1 MALGKMLKLG
11 GIDNRPPKSDQ
22 SMGRFRVARNVYP
35 TPDGT
40 IIPRY
45 DWESVVGSPS
55 RVKAIHHIAQYD
67 TSAIKIVSRDAYNT
81 GSGTEIYQAY
91 RNDSLVIPGAIAYS
105 PFQTISQDINNSVM
119 SFRRN
124 NTTYFM
130 MPEYSGFPATL
141 VKYDGVQMWSM
152 GVPQPHI
159 QPVIATGTTGYVRA
173 IQHTIDFDGNAN
185 DSEYVEFPVGA
196 GATTNVFINN
206 LFTNIIIS
214 GRASAPKA
222 VIPDSAIPKLYF
234 KGTSVYNAGTKDY
247 TITVTDT
254 NIITSNASSAI
265 GSYIFV
271 GWKKTDA
278 SVVASG
284 FATLGLAL
292 KIKSTSV
299 ISGTAGTLV
308 LDAENVKWMD
318 YNREWQDY
326 VGPMATLG
334 ATLTLGVQMFI
345 SFWRSPT
352 QTGAYSFAGF
362 YPAPPDGFL
371 PYTILAVP
379 LTPMASA
386 TAGST
391 DTIIP
396 LAPTLNAIYDVTSSK
411 LSPNSIYPFG
421 LNYGIYAMTVFQGLL
436 LLASDDLI
444 WISDPTLNPSFEQFE
459 QGSFIRVGDTEFGR
473 ITSICATNDFLF
485 VSRERKNYYVT
496 GNISTGNYR
505 VQEII
510 EAEIGAWN
518 NSSSINVKDSVVFL
532 TAIGVFQ
539 LVGGSKA
546 TKLSET
552 CPKNFA
558 TYDNRNINEDV
569 SFRMTGFVSDITNT
583 TIDGIAVG
591 YDEYR
596 ELLVFMKKGVIGNP
610 CLVLHTKTGE
620 FYEWDGLITGVAN
633 TYANCINFIQGTY
646 RIGEIDYTASGYAA
660 VDIIENYSLI
670 PTYQI
675 TNPVKLY
682 SSWLTA
688 GEPSLEK
695 ELLQL
700 KIFGRV
706 QSNSTTSSITVTHFK
721 DWDYSTK
728 ITDTQYFPN
737 NTSNTLNNQVQ
748 YSHKKRLNSDKV
760 LAACVG
766 IEISTTGVSFEIESF
781 EVEFN
786 TIQSGMKK

>member
-1 MALGKMLKLG
+1 VALGKMLNLG
-11 GIDNRPPKSDQ
+11 GIDNRPPKANQ

-45 DWESVVGSPS
+45 DWEFVAGSPA

-81 GSGTEIYQAY
+81 GAGTEVYQAY
-91 RNDSLVIPGAIAYS
+91 KDTTLIPGPLAGS
-105 PFQTISQDINNSVM
+105 PFQVVSQDINNSVM

-130 MPEYSGFPATL
+130 LPEFANNPATL
-141 VKYDGVQMWSM
+141 SKYDGVQMWNM
-152 GVPQPHI
+152 GCAQPI
-159 QPVIATGTTGYVRA
+159 ISTTSVDGSTYYVRV
-173 IQHTIDFDGNAN
+173 IQHTIDFDNN
-185 DSEYVEFPVGA
+185 QTDSEYVEFGTSTVSPIIVNGA
-196 GATTNVFINN
+196 GAFVTNMIS
-206 LFTNIIIS
+206 S
-214 GRASAPKA
+214 GRATY
-222 VIPDSAIPKLYF
+222 PDSVIAPTGKPTLF
-234 KGTSVYNAGTKDY
+234 FRGTSAYNAGTLDY
-247 TITVTDT
+247 TITTTDT
-254 NIITSNASSAI
+254 NIGILN
-265 GSYIFV
+265 V
-271 GWKKTDA
+271 GEYVMVDWTRGGA
-278 SVVASG
+278 NLAAAGLQG
-284 FATLGLAL
+284 FGLAL
-292 KIKSTSV
+292 KVKSVSP
-299 ISGTAGTLV
+299 LK
-308 LDAENVKWMD
+308 LDATGAKYLD
-318 YNREWQDY
+318 LNREWKTSSSTL
-326 VGPMATLG
+326 AALG
-334 ATLTLGVQMFI
+334 AGLTIGTQSFF
-345 SFWRSPT
+345 SFWRGPT
-352 QTGAYSFAGF
+352 RTGAFFYSTF
-362 YPAPPDGFL
+362 
-371 PYTILAVP
+371 
-379 LTPMASA
+379 TPSFPNSSVTFPISVDTTPTTSA
-386 TAGST
+386 ELGSEDVIISIGST
-391 DTIIP
+391 
-396 LAPTLNAIYDVTSSK
+396 LNDFYDVTSSK

-444 WISDPTLNPSFEQFE
+444 WISDPTLNPSFEQLE
-459 QGSFIRVGDTEFGR
+459 KGSFIRVGDTEFGR

-496 GNISTGNYR
+496 GNITTGNYR

-539 LVGGSKA
+539 MVGGGKA
-546 TKLSET
+546 TRLSET

-569 SFRMTGFVSDITNT
+569 SFRMTGFVSDITNA

-596 ELLVFMKKGVIGNP
+596 ELLVFMKKGVIDNP

-620 FYEWDGLITGVAN
+620 FYEWDGIISGVAD

-660 VDIIENYSLI
+660 VDIIENYTLI
-670 PTYQI
+670 PTYQL

-700 KIFGRV
+700 KIFGRI

-760 LAACVG
+760 LSACVG